1 MVVGY
6 GPNEGGVK
14 ERERF
19 WRDLN
24 RIWIEY
30 VMGIDYECW
39 NI

>member
-6 GPNEGGVK
+6 GLDEGDVK

-19 WRDLN
+19 WRNLS
-24 RIWIEY
+24 RICIEY
-30 VMGIDYECW
+30 VMGIDYEWW